1 MATATL
7 HANGRVNLNMPNVS
21 ILVDRGEAETLRA
34 ALNAVLQEQA
44 EAREAQAARE
54 RDLMLDPT
62 IRDIDVLRAAQA
74 IATEQECHRVVQ
86 QLAHMVTLYC
96 ADDEQLEDGRQL
108 LSELRDLPRS
118 PDRKLHLLSIMG
130 DVEPV
135 LSGPF
140 KDEKDRVEAAQD
152 YRRAHGDEDGLY
164 RIDATGDVTV
174 DTFTGNELLPDHPQ
188 RCALCRCD
196 ATEAKHDI
204 AVCLYHVD
212 HGEDDPPCP
221 TCECEPPERAPTR
234 RVRWVSDEWINGRN
248 ATLAT
253 AERRLSPAMVERTYT
268 VEAYVLDRHR
278 LPERRHT
285 KRFPNHTDA
294 ETAADRWTH
303 AAEWPGHTEQPD
315 VYDPP
320 AEVVEDEDEYPVHV
334 GDRVRDPSDGRWRT
348 VERIGVEGTVHMT
361 DGGCMNADEC
371 YDIRLPSEALD

>member
-1 MATATL
+1 MTL
-7 HANGRVNLNMPNVS
+7 PNIS
-21 ILVDRGEAETLRA
+21 ILVDRQDAESLRD
-34 ALNAVLQEQA
+34 ALNAELPPEQA
-44 EAREAQAARE
+44 AAPAARE

-74 IATEQECHRVVQ
+74 IATEHECHGVVK

-96 ADDEQLEDGRQL
+96 DADV
-108 LSELRDLPRS
+108 
-118 PDRKLHLLSIMG
+118 K
-130 DVEPV
+130 
-135 LSGPF
+135 
-140 KDEKDRVEAAQD
+140 
-152 YRRAHGDEDGLY
+152 
-164 RIDATGDVTV
+164 
-174 DTFTGNELLPDHPQ
+174 

-196 ATEAKHDI
+196 ATEAKHGFS
-204 AVCLYHVD
+204 VCAYHVD

-234 RVRWVSDEWINGRN
+234 RIRWVSETWVNGRN

-253 AERRLSPAMVERTYT
+253 DERRLAPAMVERTYT

-294 ETAADRWTH
+294 ETAADRWTR

-320 AEVVEDEDEYPVHV
+320 AEVVDDEYPVHV
-334 GDRVRDPSDGRWRT
+334 GDRVRDPMDGRWRT
-348 VERIGVEGTVHMT
+348 VTRIEGDTVYMA
-361 DGGCMNADEC
+361 DGGCMSADEC
-371 YDIRLPSEALD
+371 GDIRLPSEDLD